1 MQKTVYT
8 HTATGQSWDYRLPR
22 ILRFADRVVMGITE
36 ATMADFGITKTVVDI
51 PDAPPVPVVISDAI
65 AAKERAFAAMLA
77 HYAAAFQIDLAAL
90 PDINIS
96 AMLTAAQQAG
106 VSPADIADA
115 TAMLLAAKADIE
127 AEAAV
132 TWAECWRG
140 LKERLPGYIIE
151 LAQNA

>member
-1 MQKTVYT
+1 MQKIIYT

-90 PDINIS
+90 PDINIG
-96 AMLTAAQQAG
+96 AMLSAAQQAG